1 VTVAD
6 FASQAVVGGMMQEL
20 FPQESLVAEESS
32 RALSGDR
39 LMQVVEA
46 VRSLVPEATEDA
58 ARRWIDRGGEPEGR
72 FWTLDPL
79 DGTKGFLRDGQ
90 YAVALA
96 LVVGGKVVVGAIA
109 CPKLGLPTCRSSPE
123 EGSVAVAVRGEGA
136 FAAPLGSDAFVRLRV
151 SPRREAREAR
161 LLRSFEAEHTDVTK
175 LDRIAALLS
184 VREPPVRL
192 DSQAKSLL
200 LAAGE
205 GELIFRLLS
214 PRRPDYE
221 ERIWDQAAG
230 AILVEE
236 AGGRVTDLSGTPLD
250 FSAGRT
256 LARNLGILASNGLLH
271 DAALDAVHQAEADRR
286 PFEQA
291 G

>member
-1 VTVAD
+1 
-6 FASQAVVGGMMQEL
+6 M
-20 FPQESLVAEESS
+20 
-32 RALSGDR
+32 
-39 LMQVVEA
+39 
-46 VRSLVPEATEDA
+46 
-58 ARRWIDRGGEPEGR
+58 
-72 FWTLDPL
+72 
-79 DGTKGFLRDGQ
+79 
-90 YAVALA
+90 
-96 LVVGGKVVVGAIA
+96 VGAIA
-109 CPKLGLPTCRSSPE
+109 CPKLGLPTCASSPG
-123 EGSVAVAVRGEGA
+123 EGTVAVAVRGEGA

-151 SPRREAREAR
+151 SLRREAREAR
-161 LLRSFEAEHTDVTK
+161 LLRSFEADHTDVTK
-175 LDRIAALLS
+175 LDQIAALMR
-184 VREPPVRL
+184 VREAPVRM

-236 AGGRVTDLSGTPLD
+236 AGGRVTDLTGAPLD

-256 LARNLGILASNGLLH
+256 LARNIGVLASNGLLH
-271 DAALDAVHQAEADRR
+271 DAALDAVHRASADRR
-286 PFEQA
+286 PFGQA